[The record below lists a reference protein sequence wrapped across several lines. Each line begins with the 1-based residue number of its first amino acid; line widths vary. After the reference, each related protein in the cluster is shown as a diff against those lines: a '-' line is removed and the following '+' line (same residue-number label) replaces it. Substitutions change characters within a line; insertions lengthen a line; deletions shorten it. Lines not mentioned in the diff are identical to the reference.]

1 MTGLR
6 GFLLALLI
14 LVPALPAA
22 AADPAPAPA
31 YAPPTHVLD
40 FPATPIEGSSVF
52 LDGASEGGGAGV
64 RYGIIGLTGDC
75 DITAIT
81 KSACDIVEKTKFKDT
96 MHAYSVLLATEKS
109 ICEVCAAENKKASLG
124 SQNLLQ
130 AIADKSEMRQYKIQ
144 RRIKDV

>member
-1 MTGLR
+1 MKNLAVILRASQLYAHMAHNLTTGCSFFSDHEAFA
-6 GFLLALLI
+6 GF
-14 LVPALPAA
+14 
-22 AADPAPAPA
+22 
-31 YAPPTHVLD
+31 
-40 FPATPIEGSSVF
+40 
-52 LDGASEGGGAGV
+52 
-64 RYGIIGLTGDC
+64 YGEYEKDYDAVVERIIGLTGDC

>member
-1 MTGLR
+1 MAVRKQRRRVFIDLAFRTLTAGW
-6 GFLLALLI
+6 LLFRQVVA
-14 LVPALPAA
+14 
-22 AADPAPAPA
+22 
-31 YAPPTHVLD
+31 
-40 FPATPIEGSSVF
+40 E
-52 LDGASEGGGAGV
+52 
-64 RYGIIGLTGDC
+64 RR